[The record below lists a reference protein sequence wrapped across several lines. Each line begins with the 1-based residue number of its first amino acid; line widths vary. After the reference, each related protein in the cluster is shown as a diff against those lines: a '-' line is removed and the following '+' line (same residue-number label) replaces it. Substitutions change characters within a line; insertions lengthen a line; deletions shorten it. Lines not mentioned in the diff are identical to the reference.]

1 MFEFN
6 SCKFILSVPFFD
18 EADLAEFKSQFALV
32 LKIFFLYEEQC
43 PQYGQFSELVV
54 QIQKTMS
61 EDQLFEFLEINEQ
74 QLLDTEFNNK
84 EFVPTSSKKII
95 KLKRRID
102 LKNRTLVKQ
111 LRDMFSLRRLINE
124 IKHHYLDDDTDKIT
138 DKTAHMFRQWLAMCT
153 QMNAMNDKVMSYD
166 GNLLSQFM
174 MVAKASLNDN
184 EPLQNVLN
192 T

>member
-1 MFEFN
+1 M
-6 SCKFILSVPFFD
+6 PFFD
-18 EADLAEFKSQFALV
+18 EADLAEFKSQFAVV

-43 PQYGQFSELVV
+43 PKYGQFSELVV

-61 EDQLFEFLEINEQ
+61 EDQLFEFLELNEQ

-95 KLKRRID
+95 KLRRRID

-124 IKHHYLDDDTDKIT
+124 IKHHYLDDTDKIT
-138 DKTAHMFRQWLAMCT
+138 DKTAHMFRKWLAMCT